1 MLKCNLICVGKL
13 KEEYWRNAFQE
24 YEKRLQPFCRFS
36 LIELPESHLPDR
48 PGGAQISLALEAEA
62 DRIFA
67 AAQDSL
73 LIALCIE
80 GKSVSSEQLA
90 KLLQDYS
97 LSGVSRRISFV
108 IGSSFGLADRV
119 KQRASFRLS
128 MSAMTFPH
136 QLARVML
143 MEQIYRS
150 FQIIHNGKYHK

>member
-1 MLKCNLICVGKL
+1 MGKL
-13 KEEYWRNAFQE
+13 KEEYWKKAFQA

-36 LIELPESHLPDR
+36 VIELSESYLPDH
-48 PGGAQISLALEAEA
+48 PSQSQITQALNSEA
-62 DRIFA
+62 DRILA

-80 GKSVSSEQLA
+80 GKILPSMELAELIRSSVLHGTS
-90 KLLQDYS
+90 K
-97 LSGVSRRISFV
+97 ISFV
-108 IGSSFGLADRV
+108 IGSSFGLSDRV
-119 KQRASFRLS
+119 KQKAFLRLS

-143 MEQIYRS
+143 VEQIYRS